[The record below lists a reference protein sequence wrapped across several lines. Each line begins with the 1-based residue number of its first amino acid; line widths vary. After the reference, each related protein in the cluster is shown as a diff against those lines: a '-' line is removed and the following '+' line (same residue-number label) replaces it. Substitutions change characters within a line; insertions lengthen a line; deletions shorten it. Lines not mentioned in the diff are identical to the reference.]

1 VEKICVVL
9 GPILLNLR
17 SQFPFTKNQILKFF
31 QLQALRKTRCLL
43 FWHEDEGVRVMH
55 PFPLYESKQS
65 PWSHCCC
72 HTIHSFSHIVSEPQV
87 TPSQSHRNKNA
98 ATGTGK
104 IRGST
109 RHQIWLVDFVKMVAC
124 ASVAGRP
131 REGQSSRVSSPRY
144 LTTL

>member
-1 VEKICVVL
+1 MEKICVVL
-9 GPILLNLR
+9 SPILLNLR

-87 TPSQSHRNKNA
+87 APSQSHRNKNA

-104 IRGST
+104 IRGRRDIKFGWST
-109 RHQIWLVDFVKMVAC
+109 LSRWWLVPPLRVGRAR
-124 ASVAGRP
+124 ASLL
-131 REGQSSRVSSPRY
+131 ESRVPDI
-144 LTTL
+144 